1 MADAIK
7 DILLKINLDTKSV
20 DAGIKALDGKFESLG
35 GNVKTDTFKTLK
47 QQIRDA
53 TNEAQNLGQQFGLN
67 SQQFATA
74 AKKVAELKDQFGD
87 ANKVIEKFNPDNK
100 LQGLI
105 GIASGAATAVQ
116 GIAGAFTLI
125 GVNADTAQ
133 VAIAKL
139 QGVMALTSAI
149 SSIDDIKNSFIG
161 LQNVAKNFLNSLSK
175 GELIGIAIAGVAAL
189 GVVLYSVFNTTTELT
204 EAQKQLNR
212 EREISNSLNV
222 EANKSAGQEIANLDL
237 LYSRATNVN
246 LSLKER
252 KIATNELQKQ
262 YPEHFKN
269 VSDDIIL
276 QGKAKTAYDRTKDSI
291 LAYAKAMAAQS
302 KLTELAVK
310 ELDLELNKSEL
321 EFKKKQADDAIKLQ
335 ALAATSETG
344 PKGAAATYGPQTENL
359 RLLQTQQKK
368 IVLDLDNNNKE
379 LTRIASDQDFI
390 RSKITVTPTKSGG
403 GGGGGGVTTPKQPK
417 GETNNDVI
425 NSLKNNVTGVNP
437 ESEIRVSAEQAAN
450 QRILDFK
457 RAFNSDYAQLDD
469 ERLKNSELVGN
480 AQFLI
485 EDNNAKA
492 RSEIAQIEFDNK
504 MALMDGYA
512 SIATGLAQL
521 AGDQTIAGKAL
532 AVAAASIDTYAAI
545 TKTLRAF
552 GDKPIPGYAIAQAVA
567 TGVFGLVQV
576 KKILATKVPGKG
588 GGSGAGSAP
597 TPSASSIIP
606 PSLNTTSLTQQV
618 QDVRVTNQSGQSV
631 VRAYITNEE
640 LRTNQDKQTFLNKLS
655 SF

>member
-47 QQIRDA
+47 QQIREA

-149 SSIDDIKNSFIG
+149 SSIDDIKNSFTG
-161 LQNVAKNFLNSLSK
+161 LQSVAKNFLNSLSK

-189 GVVLYSVFNTTTELT
+189 GAAVYALTQNTEDLTEKRKEEIDQLSYSSNEYKQAVTNVIELTTNIDLAKKGFLDKKVVLNQFNETFGST
-204 EAQKQLNR
+204 
-212 EREISNSLNV
+212 I
-222 EANKSAGQEIANLDL
+222 G
-237 LYSRATNVN
+237 
-246 LSLKER
+246 
-252 KIATNELQKQ
+252 
-262 YPEHFKN
+262 
-269 VSDDIIL
+269 
-276 QGKAKTAYDRTKDSI
+276 
-291 LAYAKAMAAQS
+291 YAKDLNEAEQILVKNADAYVKAALYKAAATAS
-302 KLTELAVK
+302 LAKAADLAVK
-310 ELDLELNKSEL
+310 QAEKQAKQGPITRLQAEEEVTKSQEYINKLRDAGDAFTKNKSTE
-321 EFKKKQADDAIKLQ
+321 EYKALQ
-335 ALAATSETG
+335 AYKEEKIRELLGGTDYVAQ
-344 PKGAAATYGPQTENL
+344 KFYENL
-359 RLLQTQQKK
+359 AKDFTKLK
-368 IVLDLDNNNKE
+368 
-379 LTRIASDQDFI
+379 SDVESTF
-390 RSKITVTPTKSGG
+390 SPVKPAPKTTTKS
-403 GGGGGGVTTPKQPK
+403 TTPKVT

-457 RAFNSDYAQLDD
+457 RAFNSDYAKLDE

-492 RSEIAQIEFDNK
+492 RSKIAQTEFEVKRNLTNNVSDILSN
-504 MALMDGYA
+504 AAG
-512 SIATGLAQL
+512 IAGELTVE
-521 AGDQTIAGKAL
+521 GKAL
-532 AVAAASIDTYAAI
+532 AIASATINTYLAASDALKANYGPFGPLALAA
-545 TKTLRAF
+545 K
-552 GDKPIPGYAIAQAVA
+552 IAAVA
-567 TGVFGLVQV
+567 STITLGIKQV
-576 KKILATKVPGKG
+576 KSIVNTKVPGKSNGSG
-588 GGSGAGSAP
+588 GGSVPSI
-597 TPSASSIIP
+597 SASSITAP
-606 PSLNTTSLTQQV
+606 ALNTTSLTQQV

-640 LRTNQDKQTFLNKLS
+640 LRTNQDKQSFLNKLS

>member
-189 GVVLYSVFNTTTELT
+189 GVAIYALTQNTEDLTEKRKEEIDQLSYSSNEYKQAVSNVIELT
-204 EAQKQLNR
+204 TNIDLAK
-212 EREISNSLNV
+212 
-222 EANKSAGQEIANLDL
+222 KGFLDKKTVL
-237 LYSRATNVN
+237 TQF
-246 LSLKER
+246 
-252 KIATNELQKQ
+252 NET
-262 YPEHFKN
+262 FG
-269 VSDDIIL
+269 STI
-276 QGKAKTAYDRTKDSI
+276 G
-291 LAYAKAMAAQS
+291 YAKDLNEAEQILVKNADAYVKAALYKAAATAS
-302 KLTELAVK
+302 LAKAADLAVK
-310 ELDLELNKSEL
+310 QAE
-321 EFKKKQADDAIKLQ
+321 KQAKQGPITRLQ
-335 ALAATSETG
+335 AEEEVTKSKEYIDKLREAGDAYNRNRSTAEYKALEAFKEQKVRELLGGSDYV
-344 PKGAAATYGPQTENL
+344 AQQFYENL
-359 RLLQTQQKK
+359 AKDFTKLKSDVESTFSPVKPAPK
-368 IVLDLDNNNKE
+368 TTTK
-379 LTRIASDQDFI
+379 AS
-390 RSKITVTPTKSGG
+390 
-403 GGGGGGVTTPKQPK
+403 PKVS

-457 RAFNSDYAQLDD
+457 RTFNSDYAKLDE

-521 AGDQTIAGKAL
+521 AGEQTVAGKAL
-532 AVAAASIDTYAAI
+532 AVAAASIDTYSAI
-545 TKTLRAF
+545 AKTLKAF

-588 GGSGAGSAP
+588 GGGAGSAP

-640 LRTNQDKQTFLNKLS
+640 LRTNQDKQSFLNKLS

>member
-35 GNVKTDTFKTLK
+35 GNVKPDTFKTLK
-47 QQIRDA
+47 QQIREA
-53 TNEAQNLGQQFGLN
+53 TNEAQTLGQQFGLN

-105 GIASGAATAVQ
+105 GIASGAATAIQ

-139 QGVMALTSAI
+139 QGVMAFTSAI
-149 SSIDDIKNSFIG
+149 SSIDDIKNSFTG
-161 LQNVAKNFLNSLSK
+161 LQSVAKNFLNSLSK
-175 GELIGIAIAGVAAL
+175 GELIGIAIAGVSAL

-310 ELDLELNKSEL
+310 ELDLEQKKSEL
-321 EFKKKQADDAIKLQ
+321 ELKKKKADDAIKLQ
-335 ALAATSETG
+335 ALEASDEDK
-344 PKGAAATYGPQTENL
+344 PKGKADSYGPQTENL
-359 RLLQTQQKK
+359 RLLQMEQKK
-368 IVLDLDNNNKE
+368 IVTDLDNTNKE
-379 LTRIASDQDFI
+379 LTRIASDQNFI
-390 RSKITVTPTKSGG
+390 RSKITVTPTKPSGG
-403 GGGGGGVTTPKQPK
+403 GGGGFTTPKQPK

-437 ESEIRVSAEQAAN
+437 ESEIRVSAEQDAN

-457 RAFNSDYAQLDD
+457 RAFNSDYAKLDED
-469 ERLKNSELVGN
+469 RLKNSELVGN

-492 RSEIAQIEFDNK
+492 RSKIAQIEFDNK
-504 MALMDGYA
+504 MALMNGYA
-512 SIATGLAQL
+512 SIATGLSQL
-521 AGDQTIAGKAL
+521 AGDQTVAGKAL

-576 KKILATKVPGKG
+576 KKILATKVPDKG

-618 QDVRVTNQSGQSV
+618 QDVRVTNQPGQSV

-640 LRTNQDKQTFLNKLS
+640 LRNNQDKQTFLNKLS

>member
-47 QQIRDA
+47 QQIREA

-67 SQQFATA
+67 SQEFSTA

-100 LQGLI
+100 LQGLV
-105 GIASGAATAVQ
+105 GIASGAATAIQ

-139 QGVMALTSAI
+139 QGVMALTGAI
-149 SSIDDIKNSFIG
+149 SSIDDIKNSFSG
-161 LQNVAKNFLNSLSK
+161 LQGVAKNFLNSLSK
-175 GELIGIAIAGVAAL
+175 GELIGIAIAGIAAL
-189 GVVLYSVFNTTTELT
+189 GVAIYALTQNTSDLS
-204 EAQKQLNR
+204 EAQKIQLRTQEELNSINQQALKNSVEERVELRLLYQAASDTTKSVKERLSTITTMQDKFPGYFEDIKTEKDLNEKLAIAYNAATDGILAKARATAAFNKIVENENKKLELQSKLEEEKALLEQQKTAKFANSR
-212 EREISNSLNV
+212 EAQVKYTQGEIDNLTKQIDAIDAVNEKISKTIPAATTPKKTPITTNTPTVEVKKPKEDPLARDVVRKTGNLPKLSDDEKTWAEISLKAEDALNQKMLEKKYAYNSELTKLDNERLSNV
-222 EANKSAGQEIANLDL
+222 EALRNAEFLVEENNANA
-237 LYSRATNVN
+237 RA
-246 LSLKER
+246 
-252 KIATNELQKQ
+252 ELFQ
-262 YPEHFKN
+262 
-269 VSDDIIL
+269 L
-276 QGKAKTAYDRTKDSI
+276 
-291 LAYAKAMAAQS
+291 
-302 KLTELAVK
+302 
-310 ELDLELNKSEL
+310 ELDNK
-321 EFKKKQADDAIKLQ
+321 
-335 ALAATSETG
+335 
-344 PKGAAATYGPQTENL
+344 
-359 RLLQTQQKK
+359 
-368 IVLDLDNNNKE
+368 V
-379 LTRIASDQDFI
+379 
-390 RSKITVTPTKSGG
+390 
-403 GGGGGGVTTPKQPK
+403 
-417 GETNNDVI
+417 
-425 NSLKNNVTGVNP
+425 
-437 ESEIRVSAEQAAN
+437 
-450 QRILDFK
+450 
-457 RAFNSDYAQLDD
+457 
-469 ERLKNSELVGN
+469 
-480 AQFLI
+480 
-485 EDNNAKA
+485 
-492 RSEIAQIEFDNK
+492 
-504 MALMDGYA
+504 ALMNGYA
-512 SIATGLAQL
+512 SIATGLSQL

-567 TGVFGLVQV
+567 TGIFGLVQV
-576 KKILATKVPGKG
+576 KKIIATKVPGKG

-640 LRTNQDKQTFLNKLS
+640 LRTNQDKQSFLNKLS

>member
-105 GIASGAATAVQ
+105 GIASGAATAIQ

-139 QGVMALTSAI
+139 QGVMALTGAI
-149 SSIDDIKNSFIG
+149 SSIDDIKNSFTG

-189 GVVLYSVFNTTTELT
+189 GVVLYSVFNNTTELT

-310 ELDLELNKSEL
+310 ELDLEQKKSEL
-321 EFKKKQADDAIKLQ
+321 ELKKQQADDAIKLQ
-335 ALAATSETG
+335 TLKASSETG
-344 PKGAAATYGPQTENL
+344 PKGAAASYGPQTENL
-359 RLLQTQQKK
+359 RLLQMEQKN
-368 IVLDLDNNNKE
+368 IVSDLDNTNKE
-379 LTRIASDQDFI
+379 LTRISSDQDFI

-403 GGGGGGVTTPKQPK
+403 GGGGEAKKPKEDPLARDVVRKTGNLPK
-417 GETNNDVI
+417 LSDDEKTWAEI
-425 NSLKNNVTGVNP
+425 SLK
-437 ESEIRVSAEQAAN
+437 AEDALN
-450 QRILDFK
+450 KKMLEK
-457 RAFNSDYAQLDD
+457 KYAY
-469 ERLKNSELVGN
+469 NSELTKLDSERLSNVEALRN
-480 AQFLI
+480 AEFLV
-485 EDNNAKA
+485 EENNANA
-492 RSEIAQIEFDNK
+492 RAELFQLELDNK
-504 MALMDGYA
+504 IALMNGYA
-512 SIATGLAQL
+512 SIATGLSQL

-640 LRTNQDKQTFLNKLS
+640 LRTNQDKQSFLNKLS

>member
-105 GIASGAATAVQ
+105 GIASGAATAIQ

-149 SSIDDIKNSFIG
+149 SSIDDIKNSFTG
-161 LQNVAKNFLNSLSK
+161 LQSVAKNFLNSLSK

-212 EREISNSLNV
+212 EREISNSLNF
-222 EANKSAGQEIANLDL
+222 ETNNLAGKEIANLDL

-252 KIATNELQKQ
+252 KIATGELQKQ

-269 VSDDIIL
+269 VKDDIIL
-276 QGKAKTAYDRTKDSI
+276 QGKAKDAYDKTKDSI

-302 KLTELAVK
+302 KLTELAIQ
-310 ELDLELNKSEL
+310 ELELEQKKSEL
-321 EFKKKQADDAIKLQ
+321 EQKKQQADDAIKIQ
-335 ALAATSETG
+335 ALKATSETG
-344 PKGAAATYGPQTENL
+344 PKGAAATYGAQTENL
-359 RLLQTQQKK
+359 RLMQMEQKN
-368 IVLDLDNNNKE
+368 IVSDLDNTNNE
-379 LTRIASDQDFI
+379 LKRIASDQEFI
-390 RSKITVTPTKSGG
+390 KSKVTVTPTKPGG
-403 GGGGGGVTTPKQPK
+403 GGGGEAKKPKEDPLARDVVRKTGNLPK
-417 GETNNDVI
+417 LSDDEKTWAEI
-425 NSLKNNVTGVNP
+425 SLK
-437 ESEIRVSAEQAAN
+437 AEDALN
-450 QRILDFK
+450 KKMLEK
-457 RAFNSDYAQLDD
+457 KYAY
-469 ERLKNSELVGN
+469 NSELTKLDNERLANVEALRN
-480 AQFLI
+480 AEFLV
-485 EDNNAKA
+485 EENNANA
-492 RSEIAQIEFDNK
+492 RAELFQIELDNK
-504 MALMDGYA
+504 VALMNGYA
-512 SIATGLAQL
+512 SIATGLSQL
-521 AGDQTIAGKAL
+521 AGDQTVAGKAL

-567 TGVFGLVQV
+567 TGIFGLVQV
-576 KKILATKVPGKG
+576 KKIIATKVPGKG

-640 LRTNQDKQTFLNKLS
+640 LRTNQDKQSFLNKLS

>member
-189 GVVLYSVFNTTTELT
+189 GVAIYALTQNTEDLTEKRKEEIDQLSYSSNEYKQAVSNVIELTTNIDLAKKGFLDKKTVLTQFNETFGSTIGYAKDLNEAEQILVKNADAYVKAALYKAAATASLAKAADLAVKQAEKQAKQGPITRLQAEEEVTKSKEYIDKLKDAGDAFNTKKSTEEYKALQAYKEEKVRELLGGT
-204 EAQKQLNR
+204 DYVAQKFY
-212 EREISNSLNV
+212 E
-222 EANKSAGQEIANLDL
+222 
-237 LYSRATNVN
+237 N
-246 LSLKER
+246 LSKDFIKLKSDVESTFSPVKPAPKTTTKSTTPKVTGEEVVTSIKALDPKESIDVALEKGKNEMILNLRKDLNEKLKIDESDNAATAKYWSDKRIEDARNEFLEKER
-252 KIATNELQKQ
+252 LAQLEVEVKRGLAN
-262 YPEHFKN
+262 N
-269 VSDDIIL
+269 VSDIL
-276 QGKAKTAYDRTKDSI
+276 SN
-291 LAYAKAMAAQS
+291 AAGI
-302 KLTELAVK
+302 A
-310 ELDLELNKSEL
+310 
-321 EFKKKQADDAIKLQ
+321 
-335 ALAATSETG
+335 G
-344 PKGAAATYGPQTENL
+344 
-359 RLLQTQQKK
+359 
-368 IVLDLDNNNKE
+368 E
-379 LTRIASDQDFI
+379 LT
-390 RSKITVTPTKSGG
+390 V
-403 GGGGGGVTTPKQPK
+403 
-417 GETNNDVI
+417 E
-425 NSLKNNVTGVNP
+425 
-437 ESEIRVSAEQAAN
+437 
-450 QRILDFK
+450 
-457 RAFNSDYAQLDD
+457 
-469 ERLKNSELVGN
+469 
-480 AQFLI
+480 
-485 EDNNAKA
+485 
-492 RSEIAQIEFDNK
+492 
-504 MALMDGYA
+504 
-512 SIATGLAQL
+512 
-521 AGDQTIAGKAL
+521 GKAL
-532 AVAAASIDTYAAI
+532 AIASATINTYLAASDALKANYGPFGPLALAA
-545 TKTLRAF
+545 K
-552 GDKPIPGYAIAQAVA
+552 IAAVA
-567 TGVFGLVQV
+567 STITLGVKQV
-576 KKILATKVPGKG
+576 KSIVNTKVPGKG
-588 GGSGAGSAP
+588 GGSGAGSVPSISAGSITAP
-597 TPSASSIIP
+597 A
-606 PSLNTTSLTQQV
+606 LNTTSLTQQV

-640 LRTNQDKQTFLNKLS
+640 LRTNQDKQSFLNKLS